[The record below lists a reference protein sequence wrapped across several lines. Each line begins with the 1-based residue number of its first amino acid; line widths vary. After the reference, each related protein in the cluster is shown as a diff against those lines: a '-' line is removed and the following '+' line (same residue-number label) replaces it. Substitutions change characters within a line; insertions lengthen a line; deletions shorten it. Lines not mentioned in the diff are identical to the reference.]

1 MPELR
6 VNGHK
11 IHARAGISVL
21 AALQNQG
28 LWTLRTS
35 VSGKPRGPLCGMGVC
50 YECRC
55 LVDGRVQK
63 SCQVTVREGMEV
75 ETGAEGRR
83 SKAEGK
89 DSLSSQILPED
100 VAEGRRSKAEG
111 KKELTL
117 SHDERTR
124 SSSQAKQFPQGLGF
138 QPSAFCSSH
147 LLIIGAGP
155 AGIAAAKAASRACQ
169 VTLLDDN
176 PRIGGQIWREKEG
189 LQLPENVQVI
199 SGAPIT
205 GVLNDKTLLVA
216 GQKLHFEQL
225 ILATGARELLL
236 PFPGWTLPGVV
247 GAGGLQAMIK
257 SGLDVA
263 GKRIVIAGSG
273 PLLLAVAALAV
284 QKGAQVVR
292 ILEQAPAKQLAPFLK
307 SLTASKLLQ
316 AAGLGRV
323 AATRYTPNSY
333 VKAALGTEK
342 LERVLYQRGNQSLEL
357 ECDLLAVGYG
367 LIPNLELALQ
377 LGCRLD
383 QGFVQVDDTGKTSV
397 PHIYAAGEI
406 TGIGGVDK
414 ALLEGE
420 VAGLAA
426 TGQPISSLVPRLQA
440 SHRFVRTLKTAFALR
455 SELQQLADSET
466 ILCRCEDVKLAEVQG
481 HADWRSAKLHTRLG
495 MGACQGR
502 TCGPI
507 CQHLLG
513 FDAPQIRPPIFATPL
528 QDLLL
533 EEQP

>member
-1 MPELR
+1 M
-6 VNGHK
+6 
-11 IHARAGISVL
+11 
-21 AALQNQG
+21 
-28 LWTLRTS
+28 
-35 VSGKPRGPLCGMGVC
+35 
-50 YECRC
+50 
-55 LVDGRVQK
+55 
-63 SCQVTVREGMEV
+63 
-75 ETGAEGRR
+75 
-83 SKAEGK
+83 
-89 DSLSSQILPED
+89 
-100 VAEGRRSKAEG
+100 
-111 KKELTL
+111 
-117 SHDERTR
+117 
-124 SSSQAKQFPQGLGF
+124 
-138 QPSAFCSSH
+138 
-147 LLIIGAGP
+147 
-155 AGIAAAKAASRACQ
+155 
-169 VTLLDDN
+169 TLLDDN
-176 PRIGGQIWREKEG
+176 PRIGGQIWREKED

-205 GVLNDKTLLVA
+205 GVLDDKTLLVG
-216 GQKLHFEQL
+216 GQKLRFDQL

-257 SGLDVA
+257 SGLEVS

-292 ILEQAPAKQLAPFLK
+292 ILEQAPPKQLAPFLK

-316 AAGLGRV
+316 ATELGRM
-323 AATRYTPNSY
+323 AATRYTPNAY

-342 LERVLYQRGNQSLEL
+342 LEKVLYQRGNQSLEL

-397 PHIYAAGEI
+397 SHIYAAGEI
-406 TGIGGVDK
+406 TGIGGLDK

-455 SELQQLADSET
+455 PELQQLADPDT

-481 HADWRSAKLHTRLG
+481 HTDWRRAKLHTRLG

-507 CQHLLG
+507 CQHMLG